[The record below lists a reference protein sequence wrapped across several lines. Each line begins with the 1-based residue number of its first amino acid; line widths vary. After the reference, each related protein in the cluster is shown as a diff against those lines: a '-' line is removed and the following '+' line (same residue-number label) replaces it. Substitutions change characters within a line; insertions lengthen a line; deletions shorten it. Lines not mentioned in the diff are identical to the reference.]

1 MSTIVLGLRIVLA
14 GVFAVAALGKLLDL
28 EGSRQA
34 VRNFGVPEQ
43 AARAAGV
50 ALPLVEL
57 AIAVGLVL
65 KPSAQWAAVGA
76 LLLVLAFIAG
86 IANALRRGDAPDCH
100 CFGQIHSAP
109 AGRGTLV
116 RNAGLAAMAI
126 VVVAEGPGP
135 SIASWVGDRTAAEL
149 VAVIAGVLAV
159 GLGLLFVQLWLE
171 RRQLRLDLNTAQ
183 RIAATAPPGLPIA
196 APAPDFT
203 LKNLVGEPV
212 TMKSLQERGRPVLLV
227 FMSPSCGSCSELVP
241 KIAAWQRTLADR
253 LTIAVISRGKAE
265 HHEVWTNQRL
275 QNVLLQKR
283 YEVGEVYRIRAT
295 PSAVIVTT
303 ASKVGSNPAESVFGI
318 EPLVRLA
325 LRDGSEALVIE
336 SSTA

>member
-1 MSTIVLGLRIVLA
+1 MSTVVLALRIVLA
-14 GVFAVAALGKLLDL
+14 GVFAVAAVGKLLDL

-34 VRNFGVPEQ
+34 VRNFGVPER

-57 AIAVGLVL
+57 AIAVSLVL
-65 KPSAQWAAVGA
+65 TPSAQWAAVA
-76 LLLVLAFIAG
+76 AFLLLLAFIAG

-109 AGRGTLV
+109 AGRGTLA
-116 RNAGLAAMAI
+116 RNAGLAALAVI
-126 VVVAEGPGP
+126 VVAEGPGP
-135 SIASWVGDRTAAEL
+135 SIASWVSDRTAAEL
-149 VAVIAGVLAV
+149 VAVAAGALAV
-159 GLGLLFVQLWLE
+159 GFGLFALQLWLE
-171 RRQLRLDLNTAQ
+171 RRELQLDLSTAR
-183 RIAATAPPGLPIA
+183 RIAAAAPPGLPIA

-203 LKNLVGEPV
+203 LKNLLGESV
-212 TMKSLQERGRPVLLV
+212 TLKSLRELGRPILLV
-227 FMSPSCGSCSELVP
+227 FMNPGCSSCTELVP
-241 KIAAWQRTLADR
+241 KIAAWQRTLSNR

-265 HHEVWTNQRL
+265 QHDVWTSQRL

-283 YEVGEVYRIRAT
+283 YEVGEAYRIRAT

-303 ASKVGSNPAESVFGI
+303 AGKVGSNPAESVFGM

-325 LRDGSEALVIE
+325 LRDGSDALVIE